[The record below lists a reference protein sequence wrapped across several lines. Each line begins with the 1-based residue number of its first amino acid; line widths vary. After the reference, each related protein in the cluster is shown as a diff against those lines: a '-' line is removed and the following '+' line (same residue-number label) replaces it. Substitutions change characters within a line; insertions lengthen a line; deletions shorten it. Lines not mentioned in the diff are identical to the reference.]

1 MIGSIRR
8 MSSSKIGGVFLALF
22 VLAIGASFAL
32 ADLGNTLPGGVGTGS
47 GALVEVG
54 SEDVTDADMTTAMDR
69 RLSEVRQQNPEATY
83 STIAADFEALLSSL
97 VDGKTLQA
105 FADKFG
111 FSLSKR
117 LVDAE
122 IANIPGTR
130 GLNGQFSDD
139 SYRAF
144 LAQQRITDAQVRDV
158 LASGLLQRLLMTP
171 AVTNARMPVG
181 VARPYASMLLEARQ
195 GEVAIIPVTAFSA
208 GLNPNDQ
215 QLQQYYSANRNRYMV
230 PEQRVLRLARLG
242 PEMVANVAA
251 TDQEIASAYRANQA
265 QYAAKDLR
273 TLSQAVVP
281 DRVAADAIAA
291 RAKGGANLAAAAAP
305 AGLAAGDVTVGEQT
319 RQQFTSLAGEA
330 VAAATFAAAE
340 GAVVGPVQSDLGW
353 HVVKVESIRRE
364 SGRSLEQARGEIAA
378 RLTAEK
384 RKNALTD
391 ILTRVEDQIA
401 EGANLSEAAASVKVP
416 VTETPLVTSAGTS
429 RSDPG
434 FRLPAEYAAALR
446 SGFELTADDEPV
458 VETLPNDTGFV
469 VVAPGRIVAAAP
481 APFAEVRDRVRT
493 DWTTQQATARARA
506 AATAIAGKTAR
517 NVPLAQAVREA
528 GGALPPVQNVGGR
541 RIELSQMAG
550 QGQVPPPLQM
560 LFSLGEGKSRMLADP
575 QGSGFYVVKLNRIVP
590 GNALSQ
596 PGLITQVQTSFQ
608 ESLTEEYAQ
617 QFLAAM
623 RTQVG
628 IERNEAA
635 VAATKTRITGTN

>member
-8 MSSSKIGGVFLALF
+8 LSSSKIGGAFLALF

-32 ADLGNTLPGGVGTGS
+32 ADLGNNLPGNVGGS
-47 GALVEVG
+47 GGALVEVG
-54 SEDVTDADMTTAMDR
+54 SEDVTDADMTTAMER

-97 VDGKTLQA
+97 VDGKTVQA

-130 GLNGQFSDD
+130 GLNGQFSDE

-144 LAQQRITDAQVRDV
+144 LSQQRITDAQVRDV

-171 AVTNARMPVG
+171 AVTSARMPVG

-195 GEVAIIPVTAFSA
+195 GDVAIIPITAFSA

-230 PEQRVLRLARLG
+230 PEQRALRLARLG
-242 PEMVANVAA
+242 PELVANTVA
-251 TDQEIASAYRANQA
+251 TDQEIANAYRANHA
-265 QYAAKDLR
+265 QFAAKDVR

-281 DRVAADAIAA
+281 DRAAAAAIAA
-291 RAKGGANLAAAAAP
+291 RAKGGGTFAAAAAP

-330 VAAATFAAAE
+330 AAAATFAATE
-340 GAVVGPVQSDLGW
+340 GAIVGPVQSDLGW

-364 SGRSLEQARGEIAA
+364 SGRSIDQVRGEIAA

-391 ILTRVEDQIA
+391 VLTRVEDQIA

-416 VTETPLVTSAGTS
+416 VTETPLITSAGIS
-429 RSDPG
+429 RTDSN
-434 FRLPAEYAAALR
+434 FRLPPEYAAALR
-446 SGFELTADDEPV
+446 SGFELTAGDEPV
-458 VETLPNDTGFV
+458 VETLPNDAGFL
-469 VVAPGRIVAAAP
+469 VVAPGRIVEAAP
-481 APFAEVRDRVRT
+481 APFAEVRDRLRL
-493 DWTTQQATARARA
+493 DWIRQQATARARA
-506 AATAIAGKTAR
+506 AASAIAGKTAR
-517 NVPLAQAVREA
+517 NMPLAQAVREA
-528 GGALPPVQNVGGR
+528 GVPLPPVQNVGGR
-541 RIELSQMAG
+541 RIQLSQMAG

-596 PGLITQVQTSFQ
+596 PELITQVQTSFQ

-617 QFLAAM
+617 QFLASFRA
-623 RTQVG
+623 QVG
-628 IERNEAA
+628 IERNEGAI
-635 VAATKTRITGTN
+635 VATKARITGTN